1 MGGGGGN
8 FVLRGGRV
16 IKQPGDGSCLFH
28 SLAYGISGGTAS
40 RGAASSLRREICQ
53 YMASN
58 ADLVIADSPL
68 RDWIKWE
75 SNISVRAYAR
85 RMSRGGWGGA
95 IEMAACSHLKNIN
108 VHVYERAGRRGGFK
122 RISCFDRPGSHRTVH
137 ILYGGRVHY
146 DALVPP

>member
-1 MGGGGGN
+1 M
-8 FVLRGGRV
+8 V
-16 IKQPGDGSCLFH
+16 KQPGDGSCLFH
-28 SLAYGISGGTAS
+28 SLAYGISGGRAS
-40 RGAASSLRREICQ
+40 RSDASKLRREIAR

-75 SNISVRAYAR
+75 SNISTSAYAR

-95 IEMAACSHLKNIN
+95 IEIAAFSHLKKVN
-108 VHVYERAGRRGGFK
+108 VHVYERFGRRGKFK
-122 RISCFDRPGSHRTVH
+122 RISCFDQPGSRRTIH